1 MSATGPERPELPS
14 GFVLVV
20 AALATMWLIEIV
32 DVVALSDRLQGGGI
46 HPRRVDG
53 IDGVLW
59 APWLHVGWRHI
70 MSNSVPFL
78 VLGALVAMRGTQV
91 WLNVTAVVILLG
103 GALTWLFARS
113 GNHVGAS
120 GAVFGYLGYL
130 VGAAWFERSF
140 RAIGLAVVAVALYG
154 GLIFG
159 LVPDRE
165 VSWEG
170 HLFGALAGVIAAA
183 VFDSKS
189 AGSDP
194 AEI

>member
-1 MSATGPERPELPS
+1 MSDADVERPELPS
-14 GFVLVV
+14 GLVLVIG
-20 AALATMWLIEIV
+20 ALAAMWLIEVV
-32 DVVALSDRLQGGGI
+32 DAVALSDRLQGGGI

-78 VLGALVAMRGTQV
+78 VLGAMVALRGTRT
-91 WLNVTAVVILLG
+91 WLNVTAVVVVLG
-103 GALTWLFARS
+103 GGLTWLFARS

-120 GAVFGYLGYL
+120 GVVFGYLGYL

-140 RAIGLAVVAVALYG
+140 RAIGLAALAVALYG

-159 LVPDRE
+159 VVPNRE

-170 HLFGALAGVIAAA
+170 HLFGALAGVVAAA
-183 VFDSKS
+183 MLASRS
-189 AGSDP
+189 TTADP
-194 AEI
+194 A

>member
-1 MSATGPERPELPS
+1 MSQPEVERPALPS
-14 GFVLVV
+14 GLVLVAV
-20 AALATMWLIEIV
+20 ALAAMWLIEIV

-78 VLGALVAMRGTQV
+78 VLGGMVALRGTST
-91 WLNVTAVVILLG
+91 WLTVTAVVVVLG

-120 GAVFGYLGYL
+120 GVVFGYLGYL

-140 RAIGLAVVAVALYG
+140 RAIGLAALAVALYG

-159 LVPDRE
+159 VVPNRE

-170 HLFGALAGVIAAA
+170 HLFGALAGVVAAA
-183 VFDSKS
+183 MLASKS
-189 AGSDP
+189 TTPDP
-194 AEI
+194 A